1 MAVLSWSQSGTR
13 GMARSAHCQA
23 AIRRPGHTAC
33 RHGSMASAPKPAPR
47 RARNVAHDAVH
58 VARDREREPRL
69 PHDRDESADSQVLG
83 PPDTQAIGRKA
94 FDDIEAGRVDTDR
107 GPVLEQLGRNLP
119 SNEAP
124 EPARKRRR
132 R

>member
-1 MAVLSWSQSGTR
+1 
-13 GMARSAHCQA
+13 
-23 AIRRPGHTAC
+23 
-33 RHGSMASAPKPAPR
+33 MASLPKPAPR
-47 RARNVAHDAVH
+47 RVRNVVHDAVH

-107 GPVLEQLGRNLP
+107 GPVLEQLGRGLP

-124 EPARKRRR
+124 VPARRR
-132 R
+132 RRR